1 MISIKMRTAIF
12 TIAFLLTV
20 GGFAYFYRTNIKS
33 YFRPTIE
40 QIGNIHIKIENDTCY
55 LHSNLSI
62 HNKSFLD
69 IKIDSLKYEVSL
81 FDKVYL
87 ESNEL
92 IGITLKGKTDDTIG
106 FSIKIPYK
114 ILMKDLKSERKKGD
128 SASYAIDLSIQYAT
142 FLGKSEMPINKTAK
156 IKIPQ
161 PPEIEVLDIQYKKV
175 RFKSI
180 QADVRIKVIN
190 YTNVNLTI
198 KKMNYSIDVTKQGNI
213 NGNYSGDINIKPNGA
228 TIILLPIEI
237 TPRNIAR
244 TFFDVIIN
252 KDYYD
257 YKLTLNAVLESTDP
271 VNESFPIDLVTI
283 GTMELKK

>member
-1 MISIKMRTAIF
+1 M
-12 TIAFLLTV
+12 
-20 GGFAYFYRTNIKS
+20 
-33 YFRPTIE
+33 
-40 QIGNIHIKIENDTCY
+40 Y
-55 LHSNLSI
+55 L
-62 HNKSFLD
+62 KFEV
-69 IKIDSLKYEVSL
+69 LK
-81 FDKVYL
+81 
-87 ESNEL
+87 
-92 IGITLKGKTDDTIG
+92 
-106 FSIKIPYK
+106 
-114 ILMKDLKSERKKGD
+114 
-128 SASYAIDLSIQYAT
+128 
-142 FLGKSEMPINKTAK
+142 
-156 IKIPQ
+156 
-161 PPEIEVLDIQYKKV
+161 VLDIQYKKV

>member
-1 MISIKMRTAIF
+1 MRTAIVI
-12 TIAFLLTV
+12 IAILLTA
-20 GGFAYFYRTNIKS
+20 GGFAYFYRANIKS
-33 YFRPTIE
+33 HFRPTIE

-55 LHSNLSI
+55 LQSKLRI
-62 HNKSFLD
+62 TNKSFLK
-69 IKIDSLKYEVSL
+69 IKIDSLKYEVSM
-81 FDKVYL
+81 FDKIYL
-87 ESNEL
+87 ESEEL
-92 IGITLKGKTDDTIG
+92 IGITLRGNMEDTIR
-106 FSIKIPYK
+106 FSVKIPYK

-128 SASYAIDLSIQYAT
+128 SASYTIDLSIQYAT

-161 PPEIEVLDIQYKKV
+161 PPEIEVLDIKYKKV

-213 NGNYSGDINIKPNGA
+213 NGNYRGDINIKPNGA

-237 TPRNIAR
+237 NPRNIAR

-252 KDYYD
+252 KDHYD